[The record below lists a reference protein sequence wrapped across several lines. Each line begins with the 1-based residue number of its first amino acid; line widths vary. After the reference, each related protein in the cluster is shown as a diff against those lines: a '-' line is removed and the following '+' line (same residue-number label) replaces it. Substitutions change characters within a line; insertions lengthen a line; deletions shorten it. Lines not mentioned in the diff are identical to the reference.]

1 MPLPVSNH
9 HSTNAEATR
18 AISGVVTVM
27 MTVTMMTVTAIVTK
41 RTVTVITTKG
51 VVTVM
56 IAVVVVHDPYQ
67 PSRSPRPSF
76 VNVSRLCE
84 VKKNAMKK

>member
-9 HSTNAEATR
+9 HPTKAEATR

-27 MTVTMMTVTAIVTK
+27 MTVTMMTVTAIVSK
-41 RTVTVITTKG
+41 ETVTVITTKG

-56 IAVVVVHDPYQ
+56 IAVVVHDPYQ

-76 VNVSRLCE
+76 VSVSRLCE
-84 VKKNAMKK
+84 VKKKR